1 MTKSIRIFSLALGV
15 MIFLLASGCATV
27 GKDFSSSAAE
37 TIVINKTTADDVRNM
52 LGEPWRTG
60 IEDGLKT
67 WTYGHY
73 KYRLFGQ
80 SDTKDL
86 IIRFNADK
94 TVASYTFNTTR

>member
-1 MTKSIRIFSLALGV
+1 MTTPIRIFTLTLGMMV
-15 MIFLLASGCATV
+15 FLLATGCATV

-37 TIVINKTTADDVRNM
+37 TIVINKTTIDDIRNM

-67 WTYGHY
+67 WTYGY
-73 KYRLFGQ
+73 YQYRLFGP

-86 IIRFNADK
+86 IIRFNADN